1 MKKLLVVSIAIF
13 SIYCFFVNSD
23 VNKGMRHEFSD
34 LKEDVSEEINK
45 SLTEDNSVGSGG
57 DVPTKEFSPEA
68 KEYFKKVA
76 YGNEFNSGNTSLK
89 KWSQDVKIYVFGDKR
104 DYLMSELKDIV
115 SELNGLISTINI
127 TIVSNESDA
136 NLIVLFGSAQEY
148 NEFESNSVGYT
159 DQNQGLFIVYGR
171 EELTH
176 ATMYVDIER
185 TSTNDGQKHLLREEL
200 TQSLG
205 LCNDSY
211 DYPESIFYQ
220 GWTETTEYAEIDKE
234 LIQML
239 YN

>member
-23 VNKGMRHEFSD
+23 VNKGMKHEFSD
-34 LKEDVSEEINK
+34 LKEEVSEEINK

-57 DVPTKEFSPEA
+57 DVPAKEFSPEA

-89 KWSQDVKIYVFGDKR
+89 KWSQDVKIYVVGDKR
-104 DYLMSELKDIV
+104 DYLMSELGDIV

-127 TIVSNESDA
+127 TIVSNKSDA

-220 GWTETTEYAEIDKE
+220 GWTETTEYTDIDKE

>member
-23 VNKGMRHEFSD
+23 VNKGMRHEFSE
-34 LKEDVSEEINK
+34 LKDEVSEEINK
-45 SLTEDNSVGSGG
+45 SVTEDNSVGSGG
-57 DVPTKEFSPEA
+57 GQTKEFSPEA
-68 KEYFKKVA
+68 KEYFNKVA
-76 YGNEFNSGNTSLK
+76 YGSEFDGGNSSLQ
-89 KWSQDVKIYVFGDKR
+89 KWDQDINIYVVGDKR
-104 DYLMSELKDIV
+104 DYLMSELNDIV

-127 TIVSNESDA
+127 NIVDNESDA
-136 NLIVLFGSAQEY
+136 NFFILFGSQQDY
-148 NEFESNSVGYT
+148 NNYDSESIGYT
-159 DQNQGLFIVYGR
+159 EHNQGLFIAYGG
-171 EELTH
+171 ENLTK

-185 TSTNDGQKHLLREEL
+185 TSTIDGKKHLLREEL

-211 DYPESIFYQ
+211 DYPESIFFQ
-220 GWTETTEYAEIDKE
+220 GWTETTEYTEIDKE

>member
-13 SIYCFFVNSD
+13 SVYCFFVNSD

-89 KWSQDVKIYVFGDKR
+89 KWNQDVKIYVFGDKR

-220 GWTETTEYAEIDKE
+220 GWTETTEYSEIDKE

>member
-1 MKKLLVVSIAIF
+1 MKKFLVVSIAIF

-220 GWTETTEYAEIDKE
+220 GWTETTEYTEIDKE

>member
-89 KWSQDVKIYVFGDKR
+89 KWNQDVKIYVFGDKR

-220 GWTETTEYAEIDKE
+220 GWTETTEYTELDKE

>member
-89 KWSQDVKIYVFGDKR
+89 KWNQDVKIYVFGDKR

>member
-34 LKEDVSEEINK
+34 LKEEVSEEINK

-89 KWSQDVKIYVFGDKR
+89 KWSQDVKIYVVGDKR
-104 DYLMSELKDIV
+104 DYLMSELGDIV

-127 TIVSNESDA
+127 TIVSNKSDA

-171 EELTH
+171 EELTY

>member
-1 MKKLLVVSIAIF
+1 MKKFLVVSIAIF

-220 GWTETTEYAEIDKE
+220 GWTETTEYTELDKE

>member
-13 SIYCFFVNSD
+13 SVYCFFVNSD

-34 LKEDVSEEINK
+34 LKEEVSKEIRKPVNDD
-45 SLTEDNSVGSGG
+45 TSVGSGG
-57 DVPTKEFSPEA
+57 YETKDFSPEA
-68 KEYFKKVA
+68 KEYFNKVA
-76 YGNEFNSGNTSLK
+76 YGSEFDGGNTSLS
-89 KWSQDVKIYVFGDKR
+89 KWNQDINIYVVGEKR
-104 DYLMSELKDIV
+104 DYLMSELNDIV

-127 TIVSNESDA
+127 TIVDNESDA
-136 NLIVLFGSAQEY
+136 NFFILFGSSQDY
-148 NEFESNSVGYT
+148 NNYDSESIGYT
-159 DQNQGLFIVYGR
+159 EHNQGLFIAYGG
-171 EELTH
+171 ENLTK

>member
-89 KWSQDVKIYVFGDKR
+89 KWNQDVKIYVFGDKR

-220 GWTETTEYAEIDKE
+220 GWTETTEYSEIDKE

>member
-1 MKKLLVVSIAIF
+1 MKKLLVVSITIF

-34 LKEDVSEEINK
+34 LKEEVSEEINK

-89 KWSQDVKIYVFGDKR
+89 KWNQDVKIYVFGDKR

-176 ATMYVDIER
+176 ATMYVDVER

-220 GWTETTEYAEIDKE
+220 GWTETTEYTEIDKE

>member
-1 MKKLLVVSIAIF
+1 MKKFLVVSIAIF
-13 SIYCFFVNSD
+13 SVYCFFVNSD
-23 VNKGMRHEFSD
+23 VNKGMRNEFSD
-34 LKEDVSEEINK
+34 LKQEVAEEIEK
-45 SLTEDNSVGSGG
+45 SANEDPSVGSGG
-57 DVPTKEFSPEA
+57 DETKEFSPEA
-68 KEYFKKVA
+68 KEYFKKIA
-76 YGNEFNSGNTSLK
+76 YGNEFDANDNSLS
-89 KWSQDVKIYVFGDKR
+89 KWNQDINIYVVGEKR
-104 DYLMSELKDIV
+104 QHLMDELESIV

-127 TIVSNESDA
+127 NIVDNESDA
-136 NLIVLFGSAQEY
+136 NFFILFGSQQDY
-148 NEFESNSVGYT
+148 NNYDSESIGYT
-159 DQNQGLFIVYGR
+159 EHNQGLFIAYGG
-171 EELTH
+171 ENLTK

>member
-89 KWSQDVKIYVFGDKR
+89 KWNQDVKIYVVGDKR

-220 GWTETTEYAEIDKE
+220 GWTETTEYTELDKE

>member
-23 VNKGMRHEFSD
+23 VNKGMRHEFSE
-34 LKEDVSEEINK
+34 LKDEVSEEINK
-45 SLTEDNSVGSGG
+45 SVTEDNSAGSGG
-57 DVPTKEFSPEA
+57 GQTKEFSPEA
-68 KEYFKKVA
+68 KEYFNKVA
-76 YGNEFNSGNTSLK
+76 YGSEFDGGNTSLK
-89 KWSQDVKIYVFGDKR
+89 KWNQDINIYVVGDKR
-104 DYLMSELKDIV
+104 DYLMSELNDIV

-127 TIVSNESDA
+127 NIVDNEPDA
-136 NLIVLFGSAQEY
+136 NFFILFGSQQDY
-148 NEFESNSVGYT
+148 NNYDEQSIGYT
-159 DQNQGLFIVYGR
+159 ENNQGLFIAYGS
-171 EELTH
+171 ENLTK
-176 ATMYVDIER
+176 ATMYVDVNR

-220 GWTETTEYAEIDKE
+220 GWTETTEYTEIDKE

>member
-23 VNKGMRHEFSD
+23 VNKGMKHEFSD
-34 LKEDVSEEINK
+34 LKEEVSEEINK

-57 DVPTKEFSPEA
+57 DVSAKEFSPEA

-89 KWSQDVKIYVFGDKR
+89 KWSQDVKIYVVGDKR

>member
-89 KWSQDVKIYVFGDKR
+89 KWNQDVKIYVVGDKR

>member
-89 KWSQDVKIYVFGDKR
+89 KWNQDVKIYVFGDKR

-176 ATMYVDIER
+176 ATMYVDIKR
-185 TSTNDGQKHLLREEL
+185 TTRDDAQKHLLREEL

>member
-1 MKKLLVVSIAIF
+1 MKKFLVVSIAIF

-176 ATMYVDIER
+176 ATMYVDVER

-220 GWTETTEYAEIDKE
+220 GWTETTEYTEIDKE

>member
-1 MKKLLVVSIAIF
+1 MKKFLVVSIAIF